1 MEYFIIA
8 IVALL
13 ASFLTLFSG
22 FGLGTI
28 LTPAFILFFPVE
40 IAIALTGIVH
50 LLNNIFKVFLLGKN
64 ADRYVILRF
73 GVPAI
78 IGAFVGANLLFTL
91 SDYQPLLKY
100 HLFDNY
106 YEITTIKLVV
116 ALMMITFATI
126 EIMPKIKNLQF
137 DTDKLIPGGLISG
150 FFGGLSGHQGALRSA
165 FLIKC
170 GLSKESFI
178 ATGVI
183 IACFVDFTRIT
194 IYFQNLLKTGITDN
208 LSIVLVAAIS
218 AFAGAFIGKKLLK
231 KITLKTI
238 QLTVSVMIVILG
250 VGLGSGII

>member
-1 MEYFIIA
+1 MEYFIIS
-8 IVALL
+8 IIALL

-40 IAIALTGIVH
+40 IAIALTGVVH
-50 LLNNIFKVFLLGKN
+50 LLNNIFKVILLGKS
-64 ADRYVILRF
+64 ADRYVLLRF

-78 IGAFVGANLLFTL
+78 IGAFIGANLLFTL

-100 HLFDNY
+100 ELFDNHF
-106 YEITTIKLVV
+106 EITSIKLVV
-116 ALMMITFATI
+116 ALMMITFALI
-126 EIMPKIKNLQF
+126 EIIPKYNNLQF
-137 DTDKLIPGGLISG
+137 DTDKLIPGGLVSG

-194 IYFQNLLKTGITDN
+194 IYFRNLMDSGITDN
-208 LSIVLVAAIS
+208 LSIVLVATIS

-231 KITLKTI
+231 KITIKTI
-238 QLTVSVMIVILG
+238 QLAVSILIVILG
-250 VGLGSGII
+250 IGLGSGII